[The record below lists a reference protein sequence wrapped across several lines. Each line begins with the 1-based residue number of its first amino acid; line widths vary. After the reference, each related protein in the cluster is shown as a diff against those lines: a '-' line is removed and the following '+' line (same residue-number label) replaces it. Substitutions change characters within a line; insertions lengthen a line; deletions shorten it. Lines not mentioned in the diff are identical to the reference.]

1 MTSVQ
6 PRIRLS
12 GKPDVSLVAVAPPG
26 DAPVPAATPAA
37 GTAPPAPPGPA
48 AARRI
53 LTGVV
58 VPAAV
63 PVVLVLALRLRVPG
77 GISDLQRAGFGL
89 TFVAAISAAL
99 LAAARERTPQW
110 QVAAGSLLAAVA
122 LAGYRLAE
130 HQPGQSFHHAQAAST
145 VATLLLIAV
154 CVHLALALPDGRLI
168 RPRRAPLGAPTRL
181 RADQPS
187 KARRIGVGLA
197 YCGAIVAGAL
207 LGLSHHAVTVSA
219 GALAWAAGLALTLPA
234 VRLRYQA
241 SAGRERERLQ
251 WLGAGAVLA
260 VELALVTSVLH
271 VLVAWPGALAAT
283 AAACSVAL
291 PVGLIAGEIQPLGP
305 VAGRVLVH
313 LIAIAGVTI
322 VVSAVYMIV
331 VLGVGRGPATAD
343 DREVLGLSMLAA
355 AIAAI
360 GYLPARERLVASANR
375 AVYGAREAPDEAL
388 RTFGNRLTRAI
399 SMDELLLQ
407 LAESLRKTM
416 ELTSAEVY
424 TGSDDVLERTVSVP
438 DAGPRSLVIAPRE
451 RPVVTR
457 AGVSGSAWAAVWLP
471 ALLDGREKAQLRV
484 MPVSHAGQLLGLIVI
499 ERPEAGDSFTEEDD
513 RVLTELARQVG
524 LALHN
529 AQLDS
534 ALQNTLDELRAQA
547 EALRESRARIVA
559 SGDAERRRLE
569 RNLHDGAQQNL
580 VALAVTLRLARDVLA
595 DEPEAAAQML
605 DQLADDLRVTIQEL
619 RDLAHGIYPPLLAD
633 SGLGK
638 ALEAA
643 ASRSPQSVRVTATDL
658 RRYSPDIEAAVYF
671 CCLEALQNAAKH
683 APGATVD
690 VRLWEQSG
698 GLLFSVTDDGPGFN
712 VTAAR
717 GGHGHVNMAD
727 RLGAI
732 GGTIRWQ
739 SEPGCGATVQGSIPL
754 A

>member
-1 MTSVQ
+1 MPPSEHGAACGRTS
-6 PRIRLS
+6 
-12 GKPDVSLVAVAPPG
+12 
-26 DAPVPAATPAA
+26 PATH
-37 GTAPPAPPGPA
+37 G
-48 AARRI
+48 
-53 LTGVV
+53 
-58 VPAAV
+58 
-63 PVVLVLALRLRVPG
+63 
-77 GISDLQRAGFGL
+77 
-89 TFVAAISAAL
+89 
-99 LAAARERTPQW
+99 
-110 QVAAGSLLAAVA
+110 A
-122 LAGYRLAE
+122 LA
-130 HQPGQSFHHAQAAST
+130 S
-145 VATLLLIAV
+145 
-154 CVHLALALPDGRLI
+154 
-168 RPRRAPLGAPTRL
+168 
-181 RADQPS
+181 
-187 KARRIGVGLA
+187 GLA
-197 YCGAIVAGAL
+197 YAGAIVAGAL
-207 LGLSHHAVTVSA
+207 LGLSHHAVAVSA
-219 GALAWAAGLALTLPA
+219 GALAAAAGLAITLPA

-251 WLGAGAVLA
+251 WLGAGAVVA
-260 VELALVTSVLH
+260 VELALVASVLH
-271 VLVAWPGALAAT
+271 VLVAWPAPLAAT

-305 VAGRVLVH
+305 VAGRVLVQ
-313 LIAIAGVTI
+313 LIASAGVTI

-360 GYLPARERLVASANR
+360 GYLPARERLVAWANR

-416 ELTSAEVY
+416 ALTSAEVY

-438 DAGPRSLVIAPRE
+438 DAGLRSFVITPRE

-471 ALLDGREKAQLRV
+471 ALLDGRERAQLRV
-484 MPVSHAGQLLGLIVI
+484 TPVSHAGQLLGLIVI

-534 ALQNTLDELRAQA
+534 ALQTTLDELRAQA

-580 VALAVTLRLARDVLA
+580 VALAVSLRLARDVLA
-595 DEPEAAAQML
+595 DEPDAAAQML
-605 DQLADDLRVTIQEL
+605 DQLADDLKVTIQEL

-643 ASRSPQSVRVTATDL
+643 ASRSPQSVRVTATGL
-658 RRYSPDIEAAVYF
+658 GRYSPDVEARCVFLLSGGAPERSEARAWRSRRSPPVGAVGRTAVLCHRRRPWF
-671 CCLEALQNAAKH
+671 RCHCCPRRPRSYEHGRPARRDRRRDQVAV
-683 APGATVD
+683 GT
-690 VRLWEQSG
+690 RLWCDRAG
-698 GLLFSVTDDGPGFN
+698 IDPAG
-712 VTAAR
+712 
-717 GGHGHVNMAD
+717 VNPWLRCAH
-727 RLGAI
+727 
-732 GGTIRWQ
+732 
-739 SEPGCGATVQGSIPL
+739 S
-754 A
+754 

>member
-1 MTSVQ
+1 MTPVP
-6 PRIRLS
+6 PRTRLP
-12 GKPDVSLVAVAPPG
+12 GEPDAGPVAVARQG
-26 DAPVPAATPAA
+26 DGPDPAPAPAA
-37 GTAPPAPPGPA
+37 GQAGLAGSP

-53 LTGVV
+53 LTGLAG
-58 VPAAV
+58 PATAAV
-63 PVVLVLALRLRVPG
+63 VLILALRPRVPG
-77 GISDLQRAGFGL
+77 GISDLQRTGFAL
-89 TFVAAISAAL
+89 TVVAAISAAL

-130 HQPGQSFHHAQAAST
+130 HQPGRSFHEALAVST
-145 VATLLLIAV
+145 IATLLLIAV
-154 CVHLALALPDGRLI
+154 CMHLALALPDGRLT
-168 RPRRAPLGAPTRL
+168 RPRRARPGAPGPVRP
-181 RADQPS
+181 DQPS
-187 KARRIGVGLA
+187 RARRVTVGLA
-197 YCGAIVAGAL
+197 YGAAIAAGAL
-207 LGLSHHAVTVSA
+207 LGLSHHAVPVPIGTV
-219 GALAWAAGLALTLPA
+219 AWAAGLAFTLPA

-260 VELALVTSVLH
+260 AGLALAASVLH
-271 VLVAWPGALAAT
+271 VLVGWPEPLAAA

-291 PVGLIAGEIQPLGP
+291 PLGLIAGEIQALGP
-305 VAGRVLVH
+305 VAGRVLVQ
-313 LIAIAGVTI
+313 LIAIVGVTI
-322 VVSAVYMIV
+322 VVSAIYMIV

-343 DREVLGLSMLAA
+343 DRAVLGLSMVAA

-360 GYLPARERLVASANR
+360 GYLPARERLLASANR

-388 RTFGNRLTRAI
+388 RTFGNRLSRAI

-416 ELTSAEVY
+416 VLTSAEVY

-438 DAGPRSLVIAPRE
+438 DAGPRSLLITPRE

-471 ALLDGREKAQLRV
+471 ALLDGRERAQLRV
-484 MPVSHAGQLLGLIVI
+484 TPVSHAGQLLGLIVI
-499 ERPEAGDSFTEEDD
+499 ERPEAGDTFTEEDD

-524 LALHN
+524 LAFHN

-580 VALAVTLRLARDVLA
+580 VALAVSLRLARDVLA
-595 DEPEAAAQML
+595 DEPESAAQML
-605 DQLADDLRVTIQEL
+605 DQLADDLKVTIQEL

-643 ASRSPQSVRVTATDL
+643 ASRSPQSVRVTATEL

-683 APGATVD
+683 APGASVD

-739 SEPGCGATVQGSIPL
+739 SEPGRGATVQGSIPL
-754 A
+754 P

>member
-1 MTSVQ
+1 MTSVP
-6 PRIRLS
+6 PRTR
-12 GKPDVSLVAVAPPG
+12 PPG
-26 DAPVPAATPAA
+26 ESDVGPVTVAQLGVRADPDADAA
-37 GTAPPAPPGPA
+37 GAPAGPA
-48 AARRI
+48 GSLAARRI
-53 LTGVV
+53 LTGVA

-63 PVVLVLALRLRVPG
+63 AVVLVLALRLRVPG

-110 QVAAGSLLAAVA
+110 QVAAGSLLAATA
-122 LAGYRLAE
+122 LASYRLAGHE
-130 HQPGQSFHHAQAAST
+130 PGRSWHQAQAVST

-154 CVHLALALPDGRLI
+154 CMHLALALPDGRLT
-168 RPRRAPLGAPTRL
+168 RPRRARPGAPGRVW
-181 RADQPS
+181 ADQPS
-187 KARRIGVGLA
+187 HARRISVGLA
-197 YCGAIVAGAL
+197 YGGAIVAGTL
-207 LGLSHHAVTVSA
+207 LGLGHHGVPVPA
-219 GALAWAAGLALTLPA
+219 GTLAWAAGLAITLPA

-260 VELALVTSVLH
+260 AGLALAASVLH
-271 VLVAWPGALAAT
+271 VLVGWPEPLAAT

-291 PVGLIAGEIQPLGP
+291 PLGLIAGEIQPLGP
-305 VAGRVLVH
+305 VAGRVLVQ
-313 LIAIAGVTI
+313 LIAIAGFTI
-322 VVSAVYMIV
+322 VVSAIYMIV

-343 DREVLGLSMLAA
+343 DRALLGLSMLAA

-360 GYLPARERLVASANR
+360 GYLPVRERLVASANR

-416 ELTSAEVY
+416 ALTSAEVY

-438 DAGPRSLVIAPRE
+438 DAGPRSLLITPRE

-484 MPVSHAGQLLGLIVI
+484 TPVSHAGQLLGLIVI
-499 ERPEAGDSFTEEDD
+499 ERPEAGDTFTEEDD

-524 LALHN
+524 LAFHN

-580 VALAVTLRLARDVLA
+580 VALAVSLRLARDVLA
-595 DEPEAAAQML
+595 DEPETAAQML
-605 DQLADDLRVTIQEL
+605 DQLAADLKVTIQEL

-658 RRYSPDIEAAVYF
+658 HRYSPEIEAAVYF

-683 APGATVD
+683 ALGATVD

-712 VTAAR
+712 VATAR
-717 GGHGHVNMAD
+717 GGHGHMNMAD

-754 A
+754 P